1 MQHQPARVIDI
12 TFQQPKRG
20 NTCTTSASCAPSVKR
35 RVVPLPTE
43 NEKSAFLDRLREL
56 APNATVLSA
65 HYKDDTF
72 VHAHRQCYPALPP
85 TMMSLGR
92 VQYREMDA
100 DKLLYNCEQVFN
112 EMVVTGEESN
122 FLFHSTKKQSNSLLW
137 YQHRRGRLTAS
148 KFGAISCTSLESPS
162 KSLVESILQQR
173 IVPKTAAMQ
182 WGIDME
188 SVAKQAYINSVKDK
202 HELFEIDDAGLYVNP
217 QAPHLG
223 ASTDGLISCSCCGL
237 GVLEIKC
244 PYSAKDT
251 IPTSV
256 TYIEAI
262 DGEFKLSKKH
272 DYYYQIQGQMAVL
285 ERSYCDFVCWT
296 PLDVHIERIF
306 YDSEMV
312 DSIIPKLDA
321 FFIKVILPKIL
332 AGDEIGKQ
340 NHEQV
345 NSGSKFCVCQ
355 RGEFGKMIACD
366 STECE
371 FMWFHYSCVN
381 LPNDFEP
388 GNDEWLCPECTRR
401 SEHF

>member
-1 MQHQPARVIDI
+1 M
-12 TFQQPKRG
+12 G
-20 NTCTTSASCAPSVKR
+20 NLSY
-35 RVVPLPTE
+35 
-43 NEKSAFLDRLREL
+43 LR
-56 APNATVLSA
+56 
-65 HYKDDTF
+65 
-72 VHAHRQCYPALPP
+72 
-85 TMMSLGR
+85 
-92 VQYREMDA
+92 
-100 DKLLYNCEQVFN
+100 
-112 EMVVTGEESN
+112 
-122 FLFHSTKKQSNSLLW
+122 
-137 YQHRRGRLTAS
+137 
-148 KFGAISCTSLESPS
+148 
-162 KSLVESILQQR
+162 
-173 IVPKTAAMQ
+173 
-182 WGIDME
+182 
-188 SVAKQAYINSVKDK
+188 
-202 HELFEIDDAGLYVNP
+202 
-217 QAPHLG
+217 
-223 ASTDGLISCSCCGL
+223 
-237 GVLEIKC
+237 
-244 PYSAKDT
+244 
-251 IPTSV
+251 
-256 TYIEAI
+256 
-262 DGEFKLSKKH
+262 KKH

-312 DSIIPKLDA
+312 DSMIPKLDA

-401 SEHF
+401 SEHL